1 MKYIYKHGNQ
11 FWYQRAV
18 PLKIQKII
26 GKTTIKV
33 CLKTNKIST
42 AVQRSKLQALEHK
55 KMFQDIIKQN
65 YLSKVFYKKNLHIN
79 KYQLIFLEDYEDYVT
94 NIFFSKRKIYENVK
108 NKIYQTS
115 TKIPNKK
122 KINTIESFLFNIENK
137 SLLFSTIFKNI
148 SQSKRRSDSFVQKKN
163 VELFLDICGDKPVN
177 EYNSDD
183 YEKFQVFLIQNNFNA
198 KHILSDVVEV
208 ILTGYEN
215 LNIKEK
221 INFRKKS
228 KKQSIESIEFNNDEL
243 SMIIRKCKE
252 NCDLESLVIL
262 LLIDTGCTITEI
274 IGLGADDIY
283 LDSYLPFVIIRSNTF
298 RRIKNVNK
306 LRTVPLVGTSLWA
319 LEKLKSDNDNHDFF
333 TSGKKKNLLKKK
345 LNLKFKK
352 IIPNKN
358 LLSFRKSIIKRL
370 INVNCPERVILDV
383 IGQSKKNRFYS
394 DEISLEIKAS
404 WLKQI
409 SKF

>member
-137 SLLFSTIFKNI
+137 SLLFSTIF
-148 SQSKRRSDSFVQKKN
+148 
-163 VELFLDICGDKPVN
+163 
-177 EYNSDD
+177 
-183 YEKFQVFLIQNNFNA
+183 
-198 KHILSDVVEV
+198 
-208 ILTGYEN
+208 
-215 LNIKEK
+215 
-221 INFRKKS
+221 
-228 KKQSIESIEFNNDEL
+228 
-243 SMIIRKCKE
+243 
-252 NCDLESLVIL
+252 
-262 LLIDTGCTITEI
+262 
-274 IGLGADDIY
+274 
-283 LDSYLPFVIIRSNTF
+283 
-298 RRIKNVNK
+298 
-306 LRTVPLVGTSLWA
+306 
-319 LEKLKSDNDNHDFF
+319 
-333 TSGKKKNLLKKK
+333 
-345 LNLKFKK
+345 
-352 IIPNKN
+352 
-358 LLSFRKSIIKRL
+358 
-370 INVNCPERVILDV
+370 
-383 IGQSKKNRFYS
+383 
-394 DEISLEIKAS
+394 
-404 WLKQI
+404 
-409 SKF
+409 

>member
-122 KINTIESFLFNIENK
+122 K
-137 SLLFSTIFKNI
+137 
-148 SQSKRRSDSFVQKKN
+148 
-163 VELFLDICGDKPVN
+163 
-177 EYNSDD
+177 
-183 YEKFQVFLIQNNFNA
+183 LIQLRAFYLTLRINPCFFQQFLKISLKA
-198 KHILSDVVEV
+198 KEDLIHL
-208 ILTGYEN
+208 
-215 LNIKEK
+215 
-221 INFRKKS
+221 S
-228 KKQSIESIEFNNDEL
+228 KKK
-243 SMIIRKCKE
+243 M
-252 NCDLESLVIL
+252 
-262 LLIDTGCTITEI
+262 
-274 IGLGADDIY
+274 
-283 LDSYLPFVIIRSNTF
+283 
-298 RRIKNVNK
+298 
-306 LRTVPLVGTSLWA
+306 
-319 LEKLKSDNDNHDFF
+319 
-333 TSGKKKNLLKKK
+333 
-345 LNLKFKK
+345 
-352 IIPNKN
+352 
-358 LLSFRKSIIKRL
+358 
-370 INVNCPERVILDV
+370 
-383 IGQSKKNRFYS
+383 
-394 DEISLEIKAS
+394 
-404 WLKQI
+404 
-409 SKF
+409 